1 MCSSHEIQNEP
12 IFGMTFQN
20 VSLSTFDMLSI
31 RGGNLL
37 ESLDSIRIDSWG
49 HDSIKNRFTIVSI
62 HDSKSILD
70 SKTILQF
77 ESNFDFIYIIY
88 LYFIPVCG
96 LVFFCSYLTVMDSP
110 KERKIPLHQKP
121 EIYFVSFS
129 CTLNNL
135 VYIYIYIYIYKRKQ
149 IYIFTK
155 IRWWMHK
162 LN

>member
-1 MCSSHEIQNEP
+1 MLWIGVYDSMFQFLPISS
-12 IFGMTFQN
+12 
-20 VSLSTFDMLSI
+20 

-77 ESNFDFIYIIY
+77 ESNFDLIYIIY

-96 LVFFCSYLTVMDSP
+96 LVLLFLFLFDCDGKS
-110 KERKIPLHQKP
+110 
-121 EIYFVSFS
+121 
-129 CTLNNL
+129 
-135 VYIYIYIYIYKRKQ
+135 
-149 IYIFTK
+149 
-155 IRWWMHK
+155 
-162 LN
+162 

>member
-1 MCSSHEIQNEP
+1 MILCRPYWVN
-12 IFGMTFQN
+12 T
-20 VSLSTFDMLSI
+20 

-88 LYFIPVCG
+88 LYLF
-96 LVFFCSYLTVMDSP
+96 
-110 KERKIPLHQKP
+110 Q
-121 EIYFVSFS
+121 FV
-129 CTLNNL
+129 
-135 VYIYIYIYIYKRKQ
+135 V
-149 IYIFTK
+149 
-155 IRWWMHK
+155 
-162 LN
+162 

>member
-1 MCSSHEIQNEP
+1 M
-12 IFGMTFQN
+12 
-20 VSLSTFDMLSI
+20 
-31 RGGNLL
+31 

-135 VYIYIYIYIYKRKQ
+135 VHIYIYKKKKKKE
-149 IYIFTK
+149 IIFLQK
-155 IRWWMHK
+155 
-162 LN
+162 

>member
-1 MCSSHEIQNEP
+1 MCVYCVYLLCIYKHIHVCVCVCVCVC
-12 IFGMTFQN
+12 IYVYMYIYIYIY
-20 VSLSTFDMLSI
+20 I

-62 HDSKSILD
+62 HD

-135 VYIYIYIYIYKRKQ
+135 VYIYIYKRKKN
-149 IYIFTK
+149 IFLQK
-155 IRWWMHK
+155 
-162 LN
+162 